1 MSVDPVFRVVAAVS
15 SLMVMPPH
23 PELVERTSTNPSEV
37 ESPPARFRRQERVH
51 QKRWVMEQTHGVS
64 GWNVPT
70 RSARRALAA
79 GLALLFAFVPATA
92 QSDEPAGPRILPA
105 VADGPIENL
114 ATEKIAVENLFAA
127 EETTSPPLTA
137 QRLPPV
143 EATISPVTT
152 AGYSTVMT
160 ATDPYT
166 GQQISY
172 VEAPPGQSPVQP
184 PSALNPHN
192 NEPLFRFAG
201 MQPPEVPPSEEE
213 KAAEQKKAAQGG
225 AAQTG
230 PNGEQIYGQA
240 PTNNSLQFLRDV
252 DVLLAPGAWQF
263 DTGFIYT
270 HFANDFTISVRDPMG
285 TVVGVQEADV
295 RQRILYTPTA
305 FRYGLTDN
313 IQLFSA
319 LPIGFAGTQIST
331 FGQSDSQ
338 DVGGIGDL
346 TAGASI
352 HLIDGED
359 QMPDIIGTVGFTAPT
374 GDFNAPVFGVV
385 PGSGLGQGFWA
396 YNLQLLAIHRYDPVI
411 VFYGGG
417 YRHLFE
423 REFNN
428 VLTAPGEQ
436 INYMFGVG
444 FAIND
449 RVTVSGTFQGY
460 YITDTYLNNQD
471 VYGTNVEPMT
481 MRFAATIVRNC
492 RIVEPFVQFGLT
504 DSAPRV
510 NAGLVVTLY

>member
-1 MSVDPVFRVVAAVS
+1 MD
-15 SLMVMPPH
+15 
-23 PELVERTSTNPSEV
+23 
-37 ESPPARFRRQERVH
+37 
-51 QKRWVMEQTHGVS
+51 QTHGVS

-79 GLALLFAFVPATA
+79 GLALLLAFVPATA

-105 VADGPIENL
+105 VADG
-114 ATEKIAVENLFAA
+114 AAA
-127 EETTSPPLTA
+127 ETAQSPPLTA

-143 EATISPVTT
+143 EATPSPVTT
-152 AGYSTVMT
+152 AGYTQVMT

-166 GQQISY
+166 GEQISY
-172 VEAPPGQSPVQP
+172 LEVPPGQSPP
-184 PSALNPHN
+184 THPATALNPNH

-201 MQPPEVPPSEEE
+201 MQPPEVPPSEEDKE
-213 KAAEQKKAAQGG
+213 AEQKKAAQGG

-263 DTGFIYT
+263 DTGFVYT

-295 RQRILYTPTA
+295 RQRILFTPTA

-319 LPIGFAGTQIST
+319 LPMGFAGTQLST
-331 FGQSDSQ
+331 FGQTDST
-338 DVGGIGDL
+338 DIGGIGDL

-359 QMPDIIGTVGFTAPT
+359 QMPDVIGTVGFTAPT
-374 GDFNAPVFGVV
+374 GNFNAPVFGVV

-396 YNLQLLAIHRYDPVI
+396 YNLQLLAIHRFDPVI

-423 REFNN
+423 REFDN

-449 RVTVSGTFQGY
+449 RVTISGTFQGY
-460 YITDTYLNNQD
+460 YITDTYLSGQD

-492 RIVEPFVQFGLT
+492 RIVEPFIQFGLT

-510 NAGLVVTLY
+510 NAGLVLTLY